1 MNNKVKAGLK
11 TLAVFVIA
19 GVSSMIT
26 LLIVTNVSPIY
37 LVFGCLTV
45 GILMGAYT
53 IYNYF
58 LSMAEASDKINSLID
73 NMKNKIETTPR

>member
-45 GILMGAYT
+45 VILMGAYT

-58 LSMAEASDKINSLID
+58 LSMAETSDKINSLID
-73 NMKNKIETTPR
+73 NMKNKNETTPR

>member
-45 GILMGAYT
+45 VILMGAYT

-73 NMKNKIETTPR
+73 NMKNKNETTPR